1 MNTQKQARQQY
12 GEVHESE
19 ALRIPEEKAEQ
30 LVDALNTDLAAT
42 YVLYHQIKKHHWLVE
57 GAEFH
62 DIHEYLDEVATDLE
76 DGADMLAERAQALGG
91 VPLSGGANYEEHA
104 PITPE
109 DADAYDIRTSL
120 EHDLELF
127 GDVTEQLRDARPARD
142 QPRRLQHRRAAE
154 GGPRRRRGTR
164 PPHRALPRRR
174 HARHARHGSNR
185 RPSTSGRRALELRF
199 FDRHYAA

>member
-57 GAEFH
+57 GAEFL
-62 DIHEYLDEVATDLE
+62 DVHEFLGDVADDLE

-104 PITPE
+104 PVTPE

-127 GDVTEQLRDARPARD
+127 GDITEQLREHVQLANNLGDYNTEEQLKEVLED
-142 QPRRLQHRRAAE
+142 VE
-154 GGPRRRRGTR
+154 E
-164 PPHRALPRRR
+164 
-174 HARHARHGSNR
+174 HGHHIEHYLEDDTLV
-185 RPSTSGRRALELRF
+185 TSETLE
-199 FDRHYAA
+199 